1 MNDKPAKNLSA
12 TNRSRI
18 HWITKTGIL
27 TAVAVALMYLEFNI
41 PLMPAFLK
49 FDFSEIAVLLASF
62 SMGPLTGILVE
73 LLKNLLH
80 LPVTQTGGVGEL
92 ANFIVGSS
100 FVGTAGLIYR
110 FMKSRKGAYL
120 GMGAGIVVMTVI
132 ASLMNYFV
140 MIPFYINLFGIDM
153 QTIVGWCAAVGNNLV
168 VDLPTLI
175 VFVFVP
181 FNLFKGIVVSA
192 IVGLVYKRLSKLLHR

>member
-12 TNRSRI
+12 NNRSRI

-132 ASLMNYFV
+132 ASLMNYFI